1 MRLGEEIF
9 GYPEDQYFEDLP
21 LDAQKRLLDSIKE
34 KHKYF
39 LKKYKSN
46 SGVLGGRNRKY
57 SDGYLER
64 VIQETDE
71 IKKTDEYLKRR
82 ITKNDSKTAY
92 VIYYEQIFN
101 HPESQT
107 CLKECDFKVTDD
119 FIRECAEALKEAIK
133 RHKARTKE
141 T

>member
-46 SGVLGGRNRKY
+46 SGVLGGRSRKY

-71 IKKTDEYLKRR
+71 IKNTDEYLKRR
-82 ITKNDSKTAY
+82 RTKSDNKTAY
-92 VIYYEQIFN
+92 IIYYEKVFN
-101 HPESQT
+101 HPEVQPY
-107 CLKECDFKVTDD
+107 LKENNYKITDD
-119 FIRECAEALKEAIK
+119 FIRERAEALKEAIK
-133 RHKARTKE
+133 RYKTRTKE